1 MFTADSIALPA
12 HDRLLAHA
20 REVGWRV
27 GWTCKRGE
35 GRFQVTCWVLTDVID
50 RPYRFRSDMDD
61 RRTIEQA
68 VELTAGAVWTALGP
82 GPPTTYR

>member
-1 MFTADSIALPA
+1 MFTADSIDLPA

-35 GRFQVTCWVLTDVID
+35 GRFKVTCWVHTGAID

-61 RRTIEQA
+61 RRTLEQA
-68 VELTAGAVWTALGP
+68 IEFTAGLAWGAIGP
-82 GPPTTYR
+82 KTPSVF